1 MSSNAAAAAPK
12 RHWGAN
18 LFQGLQK
25 MGRSLQLPIAVLPA
39 AGILNRL
46 GQPDVFGADG
56 LGWDAVGKVF
66 AAAGGALLD
75 SGLGLPLLFCIGV
88 AIGMAKKSD
97 GSTALA
103 AVAGFLVYF
112 SVMHA
117 FPAGCAAGQTYTQA
131 GLWSGVCVDKTN
143 TVTQAAYQNPG
154 VFGGIVMGFL
164 SAWLWQRFHRVKLVD
179 WLGFFNGRRL
189 VPIIM
194 AFVGLVFAVLCLF
207 VWQPIGDALTS
218 FSEWL
223 TGLGSWGAGLFGV
236 ANRALL
242 VIGLHQFLNTFVWF
256 QFGTFTK
263 PDGTVVHGDI
273 NRFLAGDP
281 TAGQFTTGFFPI
293 MMFALPAAALAIAHC
308 AKPHRRKEIAG
319 MMLSVGLT
327 SFVTGVTE
335 PIEYSFLF
343 VAPLLYV
350 IHAVLTGVSMAVS
363 WALGVHDSFSF
374 SAGLIDYVINW
385 GLATKPWL
393 IIPIG
398 LCFALVY
405 YVLFRFVIT
414 KFNLSTPGR
423 EPDEVGDAME
433 QENVK

>member
-1 MSSNAAAAAPK
+1 MSSQAAAP
-12 RHWGAN
+12 RRSWGAN
-18 LFQGLQK
+18 LFQVLQK

-56 LGWDAVGKVF
+56 LGWDAVARVF

-88 AIGMAKKSD
+88 AIGMAKKAD

-103 AVAGFLVYF
+103 AVTGFLVYF
-112 SVMHA
+112 SVLHA
-117 FPAGCAAGQTYTQA
+117 FPAGCGPGQTYTQA
-131 GLWSGVCVDKTN
+131 GLWAGVCMDADTK
-143 TVTQAAYQNPG
+143 VTQAAFQNPG

-164 SAWLWQRFHRVKLVD
+164 SAWFWVRFHRVKLVD

-194 AFVGLVFAVLCLF
+194 AFIGLVFAVVCLF
-207 VWQPIGDALTS
+207 VWPPVGDALTA
-218 FSEWL
+218 FSERL
-223 TGLGSWGAGLFGV
+223 TALGEWGSGLFGV

-242 VIGLHQFLNTFVWF
+242 VVGLHQFLNTFIWF
-256 QFGTFTK
+256 QFGSFTK

-273 NRFLAGDP
+273 NRFMAGDP
-281 TAGQFTTGFFPI
+281 DAGQFTTGFFPI

-308 AKPHRRKEIAG
+308 ARPHRRKEIAG

-327 SFVTGVTE
+327 SLVTGVTE
-335 PIEYSFLF
+335 PIEYAFMF
-343 VAPLLYV
+343 VAPPLYAL
-350 IHAVLTGVSMAVS
+350 HAVLTGVSMAVS
-363 WALGVHDSFSF
+363 WALGVHDGFSF

-393 IIPIG
+393 LIPIG
-398 LCFALVY
+398 LCFAAVY
-405 YVLFRFVIT
+405 YVVFRFVIT
-414 KFNLSTPGR
+414 KFDLQTPGR

-433 QENVK
+433 RENVK

>member
-1 MSSNAAAAAPK
+1 MSANAAAPAPG
-12 RHWGAN
+12 RSWGAN

-46 GQPDVFGADG
+46 GQPDVFGKDG
-56 LGWDAVGKVF
+56 LGWDAVGTVF

-75 SGLGLPLLFCIGV
+75 SGLGLPLLFCVGV

-103 AVAGFLVYF
+103 AVTGFLVYF
-112 SVMHA
+112 SVLHA
-117 FPAGCAAGQTYTQA
+117 FPAGCAAGQTYSQA
-131 GLWSGVCVDKTN
+131 GLWSGVCVDSGA
-143 TVTQAAYQNPG
+143 TVTQAAFQNPG
-154 VFGGIVMGFL
+154 VFGGIVMGFA
-164 SAWLWQRFHRVKLVD
+164 SAFFWMRLHRVKLVD

-189 VPIIM
+189 VPIVM
-194 AFVGLVFAVLCLF
+194 AFIGLVFAVACLF
-207 VWQPIGDALTS
+207 VWPPIGDALTG

-223 TGLGSWGAGLFGV
+223 SDLGSWGAGLFGV

-242 VIGLHQFLNTFVWF
+242 VVGLHQFLNTFVWF
-256 QFGTFTK
+256 QFGSFTK

-273 NRFLAGDP
+273 NRFMAGDP
-281 TAGQFTTGFFPI
+281 SAGQFTTGFFPI

-308 AKPHRRKEIAG
+308 AHRHRRKEIAG

-335 PIEYSFLF
+335 PIEYAFMF
-343 VAPLLYV
+343 VAPALYV
-350 IHAVLTGVSMAVS
+350 LHAVLTGVSMAVS

-393 IIPIG
+393 LILIG
-398 LCFALVY
+398 LCFAAVY
-405 YVLFRFVIT
+405 YAVFRFVIT
-414 KFNLSTPGR
+414 KFDLPTPGR
-423 EPDEVGDAME
+423 EPDEIGDAME
-433 QENVK
+433 RENIK